1 MQPTQRTFINCE
13 TGFKTRLYTSADSSK
28 YHLIYEGQNNI
39 IADGSE
45 VNGFYIAAHTG
56 AEIKLNTGKKVF
68 VDMSQFYSLKEGEK
82 VTHRKFIGFSKFT
95 KI

>member
-1 MQPTQRTFINCE
+1 MQPTQRTFTDAE
-13 TGFKTRLYTSADSSK
+13 TGYNCRLYTSQDASK